1 MPPARARDGWPTPG
15 ELQLRHKLTD
25 VPRTLAERTGRPAP
39 AGAYAK
45 LWRAIAD
52 GRLTAE
58 RQGQGW
64 WVRDEAMPHAAA
76 LLGMVAAETDEV
88 AA

>member
-1 MPPARARDGWPTPG
+1 M
-15 ELQLRHKLTD
+15 LRTRYKLTD

-52 GRLTAE
+52 GRLPAE

-64 WVRDEAMPHAAA
+64 WIRDEDMLAAA
-76 LLGMVAAETDEV
+76 AILGM
-88 AA
+88 